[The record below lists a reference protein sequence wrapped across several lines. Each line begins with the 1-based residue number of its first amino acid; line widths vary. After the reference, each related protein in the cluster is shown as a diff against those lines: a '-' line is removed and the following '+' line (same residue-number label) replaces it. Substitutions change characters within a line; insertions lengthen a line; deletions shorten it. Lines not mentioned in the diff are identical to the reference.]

1 MSAWNIRVIF
11 EPDVL
16 STFFSKQ
23 TFDDDE
29 DDDDDDD
36 EREYAQLEACDDNIT
51 IYIHACQMRPE

>member
-29 DDDDDDD
+29 DDDDDD
-36 EREYAQLEACDDNIT
+36 EENTHNSKLVTTTSQYT
-51 IYIHACQMRPE
+51 FMRVK